1 MTKGNQGYQ
10 SRNVRHT
17 SAPKVEPRS
26 HRVRE
31 PAVAQIGGNYGD
43 HVTRGGSTGWR
54 PGSIYGGK
62 GYSNPVGPTNM
73 ALSGPGAGRE
83 VAQADKECMAVPIP
97 AIPVRSLV
105 DTSFQVLDPTI
116 KNRRATMAEVKLT
129 SNKGTM
135 EQRINDR
142 LKPSNATA
150 PTMS

>member
-31 PAVAQIGGNYGD
+31 PAVAQIGGNYGG

-54 PGSIYGGK
+54 PGPLYGGK

-83 VAQADKECMAVPIP
+83 VMRSGGQGQHGAANPGNAP
-97 AIPVRSLV
+97 AKSTDILRQFGPDSR
-105 DTSFQVLDPTI
+105 
-116 KNRRATMAEVKLT
+116 K
-129 SNKGTM
+129 
-135 EQRINDR
+135 
-142 LKPSNATA
+142 
-150 PTMS
+150 